1 MGVLNVT
8 GENYEKEVLKADKP
22 VLIDFYADWCGPCKM
37 IAPILEEMEDASIY
51 KINVDEEQDLAM
63 QYGIMSIPCLIS
75 FKDGK
80 EYKRS
85 VGLVEKETIS
95 ELLK

>member
-1 MGVLNVT
+1 MIKHINS
-8 GENYEKEVLKADKP
+8 EEFEKEVLTSKDI
-22 VLIDFYADWCGPCKM
+22 VLVDFYADWCGPCKM

>member
-1 MGVLNVT
+1 MIKHINS
-8 GENYEKEVLKADKP
+8 EEFEKEVLTSKDI
-22 VLIDFYADWCGPCKM
+22 VLVDFYADWCGPCKM

-95 ELLK
+95 KLLK

>member
-1 MGVLNVT
+1 MIKHINS
-8 GENYEKEVLKADKP
+8 EEFEKEVLTSKNI
-22 VLIDFYADWCGPCKM
+22 VLVDFYADWCGPCKM
-37 IAPILEEMEDASIY
+37 IAPILEEIEDASIY

-95 ELLK
+95 KLLK

>member
-1 MGVLNVT
+1 MIKHINS
-8 GENYEKEVLKADKP
+8 EEFEKEVLTSKDI
-22 VLIDFYADWCGPCKM
+22 VLVDFYADWCGPCKM
-37 IAPILEEMEDASIY
+37 IAPILEEIEDASIY

-95 ELLK
+95 KLLK

>member
-1 MGVLNVT
+1 MIKHINS
-8 GENYEKEVLKADKP
+8 EEFEKEVLTSKDI
-22 VLIDFYADWCGPCKM
+22 VLVDFYADWCGPCKM
-37 IAPILEEMEDASIY
+37 IAPILEEIEDASIY

>member
-1 MGVLNVT
+1 MIKHIN
-8 GENYEKEVLKADKP
+8 KEEFDKIL
-22 VLIDFYADWCGPCKM
+22 VESEDIFIVDFYADWCGPCRM
-37 IAPILEEMEDASIY
+37 LAPRLEEIDATIY
-51 KINVDEEQDLAM
+51 KINVDDNSDLAI

-85 VGLVEKETIS
+85 IGLVEKEDILK
-95 ELLK
+95 LLS

>member
-1 MGVLNVT
+1 MIKHINKEEFESTVLT
-8 GENYEKEVLKADKP
+8 SKDIVL
-22 VLIDFYADWCGPCKM
+22 VDFYADWCGPCRM
-37 IAPILEEMEDASIY
+37 LAPILEEMEDINIY
-51 KINVDEEQDLAM
+51 KVNVDDEPELAM

-85 VGLVEKETIS
+85 VGFVEKETIS
-95 ELLK
+95 KLVK

>member
-1 MGVLNVT
+1 MIKHINS
-8 GENYEKEVLKADKP
+8 EEFKKEVLTSKDI
-22 VLIDFYADWCGPCKM
+22 VLVDFYADWCGPCKM

>member
-1 MGVLNVT
+1 MIKHINS
-8 GENYEKEVLKADKP
+8 EEFEKEVLTSKNI
-22 VLIDFYADWCGPCKM
+22 VLVDFYADWCGPCKM

>member
-1 MGVLNVT
+1 MIKHINSEEFNKILV
-8 GENYEKEVLKADKP
+8 ESKEVFL
-22 VLIDFYADWCGPCKM
+22 VDFYADWCGPCRM
-37 IAPILEEMEDASIY
+37 LSPILESIEDKTIY
-51 KINVDEEQDLAM
+51 KINVDEESDIAIK
-63 QYGIMSIPCLIS
+63 YGIMSIPCLIS

-85 VGLVEKETIS
+85 IGLIEKDKIM